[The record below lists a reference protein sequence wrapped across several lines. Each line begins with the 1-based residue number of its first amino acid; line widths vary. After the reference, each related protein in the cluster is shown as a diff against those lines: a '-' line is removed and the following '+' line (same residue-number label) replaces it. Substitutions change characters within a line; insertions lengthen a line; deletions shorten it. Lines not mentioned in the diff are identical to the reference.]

1 MSDDRQLPKELVDVL
16 ANEIL
21 KKKKT
26 HTKSMD
32 EWQKTWQGIRKGVG
46 EPTRGHTCV
55 LPNLPCGAKKM
66 ARTILSAFHFFH
78 LRLCS
83 FVHARG
89 RKEVGPPS
97 SNRPQRTNAG
107 HRAVVGTP
115 QPFLCTPGDD
125 KPPLRTR
132 DMDERR
138 PVSPFLGEM
147 QRSLYGGSIASCVL
161 NHTTSRCLGLG

>member
-21 KKKKT
+21 KKTKT

-78 LRLCS
+78 SVSARLFMQEGVKRLAHLPRTDHKEQTRVTVRLSEPRNLFYVPPVMINRLFELGTWMNGVPFRLFWGRCS
-83 FVHARG
+83 ARST
-89 RKEVGPPS
+89 V
-97 SNRPQRTNAG
+97 
-107 HRAVVGTP
+107 
-115 QPFLCTPGDD
+115 D
-125 KPPLRTR
+125 
-132 DMDERR
+132 
-138 PVSPFLGEM
+138 
-147 QRSLYGGSIASCVL
+147 RSLLVC
-161 NHTTSRCLGLG
+161 